1 MLVYLNG
8 DWIPAD
14 SAHVSV
20 FDRGF
25 IFGDSVYEV
34 IPVYG
39 HRRLREAAHL
49 ARLKASMTAVGMDER
64 LRPVHW
70 PTVCAR
76 LAETLPSGDGTLYLQ
91 VTRGAAPRQHAFP
104 ANAPLTLFAYARP
117 RVSEPTGSAA
127 CEVTAVLCDDI
138 RWARCDIKTTSL
150 IANVLLVQEALSRGA
165 DEALLVR
172 DDRVNE
178 GAVSNVFAMC
188 GDRLRTAPR
197 SHLILGGITRDV
209 VLELAAGLGVA
220 VEERAP
226 SRTELS
232 GAREVF
238 ITSSSREVAAVTHI
252 DGRPVG
258 DGGVQG
264 PVFRRLHSAFQT
276 FKEEVRMGRRM

>member
-14 SAHVSV
+14 SARVSV

-25 IFGDSVYEV
+25 VFGDSVYEV

-39 HRRLREAAHL
+39 HRPFREAAHL

-64 LRPVHW
+64 LGPVHW
-70 PTVCAR
+70 PSVCAR
-76 LAETLPSGDGTLYLQ
+76 LAETLPTGDGTLYLQ

-117 RVSEPTGSAA
+117 RVSEPAGNAA
-127 CEVTAVLCDDI
+127 CTAILCDDI

-178 GAVSNVFAMC
+178 GAVSNVFAVC
-188 GDRLRTAPR
+188 GEQLLTAPR
-197 SHLILGGITRDV
+197 NHLILGGITRDV
-209 VLELAAGLGVA
+209 VLELAAG
-220 VEERAP
+220 
-226 SRTELS
+226 
-232 GAREVF
+232 
-238 ITSSSREVAAVTHI
+238 
-252 DGRPVG
+252 
-258 DGGVQG
+258 
-264 PVFRRLHSAFQT
+264 
-276 FKEEVRMGRRM
+276 

>member
-14 SAHVSV
+14 SARVSV

-25 IFGDSVYEV
+25 VFGDSVYEV

-39 HRRLREAAHL
+39 HRPFREAAHL

-64 LRPVHW
+64 LGPVHW
-70 PTVCAR
+70 PSVCAR
-76 LAETLPSGDGTLYLQ
+76 LAETLPTGDGTLYLQ

>member
-14 SAHVSV
+14 SARVSV

-25 IFGDSVYEV
+25 VFGDSVYEV

-39 HRRLREAAHL
+39 HRPFREAAHL

-64 LRPVHW
+64 LGPVHW
-70 PTVCAR
+70 PSVCAR
-76 LAETLPSGDGTLYLQ
+76 LAETLPTGDGTLYLQ

-117 RVSEPTGSAA
+117 RVSEPAGNAA
-127 CEVTAVLCDDI
+127 CTAILCDDI

-178 GAVSNVFAMC
+178 GAVSNVFA
-188 GDRLRTAPR
+188 
-197 SHLILGGITRDV
+197 V
-209 VLELAAGLGVA
+209 
-220 VEERAP
+220 
-226 SRTELS
+226 
-232 GAREVF
+232 
-238 ITSSSREVAAVTHI
+238 
-252 DGRPVG
+252 
-258 DGGVQG
+258 
-264 PVFRRLHSAFQT
+264 
-276 FKEEVRMGRRM
+276 

>member
-14 SAHVSV
+14 SARVSV

-25 IFGDSVYEV
+25 VFGDSVYEV

-39 HRRLREAAHL
+39 HRPFREAAHL

-64 LRPVHW
+64 LGPVHW
-70 PTVCAR
+70 PSVCAR
-76 LAETLPSGDGTLYLQ
+76 LAETLPTGDGTLYLQ

-117 RVSEPTGSAA
+117 RVSEPAGNAA
-127 CEVTAVLCDDI
+127 CTAILCDDI

-178 GAVSNVFAMC
+178 GAVSNVFAVC
-188 GDRLRTAPR
+188 GEQLLTAPR
-197 SHLILGGITRDV
+197 NHLILGGITRDV
-209 VLELAAGLGVA
+209 VLELAAGLGIV

-226 SRTELS
+226 SRAELS
-232 GAREVF
+232 DAREVF
-238 ITSSSREVAAVTHI
+238 ITGSSREVTAVTRI
-252 DGRPVG
+252 DGKPVG
-258 DGGVQG
+258 DGRPG
-264 PVFRRLHSAFQT
+264 PVFHRLHAAFQT

>member
-14 SAHVSV
+14 SARVSV

-39 HRRLREAAHL
+39 HRTFRETAHL
-49 ARLKASMTAVGMDER
+49 ARLKASMAAVGMDEH
-64 LRPVHW
+64 LGPVHW
-70 PTVCAR
+70 PSVCAR

-117 RVSEPTGSAA
+117 RVSEPAGNTA
-127 CEVTAVLCDDI
+127 CTAILCDDI
-138 RWARCDIKTTSL
+138 RWTRCDIKTTSL

-178 GAVSNVFAMC
+178 GAVSNVFAVC
-188 GDRLRTAPR
+188 GERLLTAPR

-209 VLELAAGLGVA
+209 VVELAAGLGIV

-226 SRTELS
+226 SRAELS
-232 GAREVF
+232 GAHEVL
-238 ITSSSREVAAVTHI
+238 ITSSSREVAAVTRI
-252 DGRPVG
+252 DGKPVG
-258 DGGVQG
+258 DGRPG
-264 PVFRRLHSAFQT
+264 PVFHRLHAAFQT

>member
-14 SAHVSV
+14 SARVSV

-25 IFGDSVYEV
+25 VFGDSVYEV

-39 HRRLREAAHL
+39 YRPFREAAHL
-49 ARLKASMTAVGMDER
+49 ARLKASMIAVGMDER
-64 LRPVHW
+64 LGPVHW
-70 PTVCAR
+70 PSVCAR

-117 RVSEPTGSAA
+117 RVSEPAGNVA
-127 CEVTAVLCDDI
+127 CTAILCDDI
-138 RWARCDIKTTSL
+138 RWTRCDIKTTSL

-178 GAVSNVFAMC
+178 GAVSNVFAVC
-188 GDRLRTAPR
+188 GEQLLTAPR

-209 VLELAAGLGVA
+209 VLELAAGLGIV

-226 SRTELS
+226 SRAELS
-232 GAREVF
+232 GAREVL
-238 ITSSSREVAAVTHI
+238 ITGSSREVTAVTRI
-252 DGRPVG
+252 DGKPVG
-258 DGGVQG
+258 DGRPG
-264 PVFRRLHSAFQT
+264 PVFHRLHAAFQT